1 MIKNYFITAWR
12 NINRQKS
19 FSAINIFGLA
29 IGLAC
34 CLILLAFVRQELSY
48 DHFHTNSNRIFR
60 VAQRVDGNQNWAWTG
75 GAVAPIMVKEFELD
89 AEQVQLDA
97 NLYEDLDLDSIDA
110 VDLVVKLREL
120 TGKKIE
126 PDAFK
131 AVRTVANV
139 VDEVYALIDA

>member
-1 MIKNYFITAWR
+1 MKTK
-12 NINRQKS
+12 QD
-19 FSAINIFGLA
+19 IFQVLQT
-29 IGLAC
+29 L
-34 CLILLAFVRQELSY
+34 
-48 DHFHTNSNRIFR
+48 
-60 VAQRVDGNQNWAWTG
+60 
-75 GAVAPIMVKEFELD
+75 MVKEFELD

-131 AVRTVANV
+131 AVRTVSNI
-139 VDEVYALIDA
+139 VDEVYALIEV

>member
-1 MIKNYFITAWR
+1 MKTK
-12 NINRQKS
+12 QD
-19 FSAINIFGLA
+19 IF
-29 IGLAC
+29 
-34 CLILLAFVRQELSY
+34 
-48 DHFHTNSNRIFR
+48 
-60 VAQRVDGNQNWAWTG
+60 
-75 GAVAPIMVKEFELD
+75 AVLQQLMVKEFELD